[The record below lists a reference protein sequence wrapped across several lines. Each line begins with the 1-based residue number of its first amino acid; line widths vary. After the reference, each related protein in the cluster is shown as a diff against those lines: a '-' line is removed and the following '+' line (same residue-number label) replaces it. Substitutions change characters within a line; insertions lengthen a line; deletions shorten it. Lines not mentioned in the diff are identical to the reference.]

1 MQTHFDASNPVHPK
15 SLCTVKLRRDKST
28 PNPVTDLF
36 AAAPSGA
43 VPAAFEL
50 KSAQLTLIALV
61 LKTDDLAI
69 AAAELNKSFGPQGE
83 SPDFFDID
91 GVVIDFTH
99 TGISLPHFQWALFSK
114 ALSACKLVPMAVRGL
129 DPASLAVAQRLGLTE
144 APPEP
149 RRVTASPAQKTSPV
163 ASVPAVEMIA
173 KPAAPSAPA
182 SPAAREAAPVT
193 TMVVTKPLRS
203 GQKVYARGGDLV
215 VLAMVN
221 RGAEVIADGNI
232 HVYAPLRGKAMA
244 GARGNSAAR
253 IFALCM
259 EPELISIAG
268 IYRTTEK
275 ELEGDVLGKPAQ
287 IRLSDDGKE
296 KLIIEA
302 LKS

>member
-1 MQTHFDASNPVHPK
+1 M
-15 SLCTVKLRRDKST
+15 
-28 PNPVTDLF
+28 
-36 AAAPSGA
+36 
-43 VPAAFEL
+43 PAAFEL

-69 AAAELNKSFGPQGE
+69 AAAELSKSFGPKGE
-83 SPDFFDID
+83 SPDFFDTD
-91 GVVIDFTH
+91 GVVIDFTQ
-99 TGISLPHFQWALFSK
+99 TGISLPHPQWELFSK
-114 ALSACKLVPMAVRGL
+114 ALTACKLVPMAVRGL
-129 DPASLAVAQRLGLTE
+129 DPEGLAVAQRLGLTE

-149 RRVTASPAQKTSPV
+149 RRVMPPANQKTSSAV
-163 ASVPAVEMIA
+163 SAPAVEAAA
-173 KPAAPSAPA
+173 KPTSAPPPVA
-182 SPAAREAAPVT
+182 KEAAPIP

-244 GARGNSAAR
+244 GARGNGAAR

-259 EPELISIAG
+259 EPELVSIAG

>member
-1 MQTHFDASNPVHPK
+1 M
-15 SLCTVKLRRDKST
+15 
-28 PNPVTDLF
+28 TDLF
-36 AAAPSGA
+36 AATPSGA
-43 VPAAFEL
+43 APAAFEL
-50 KSAQLTLIALV
+50 KSAQLTLVALV
-61 LKTDDLAI
+61 LKTGDLAI
-69 AAAELNKSFGPQGE
+69 AAAELSKNFGPKGE
-83 SPDFFDID
+83 SPDFFDTD

-99 TGISLPHFQWALFSK
+99 TGISLPHPQWELFTK
-114 ALSACKLVPMAVRGL
+114 ALGACKLVPMAVRGL
-129 DPASLAVAQRLGLTE
+129 DAASLSVAQRLGLTE

-149 RRVTASPAQKTSPV
+149 RRVASSIPQKAGPV
-163 ASVPAVEMIA
+163 ASVAAAEHAA
-173 KPAAPSAPA
+173 KPSAPA
-182 SPAAREAAPVT
+182 APATRDPVQVP

-244 GARGNSAAR
+244 GARGNAGAR

-259 EPELISIAG
+259 EPELVSIAG